1 MRQAG
6 AVIQAIVMEHGDDGI
21 STLKANAGIIE
32 LPGVAAPV
40 GTLVRLHVLAQD
52 VILSRTRPTGLS
64 SVNILPVI
72 VKSIRTGDGPG
83 AAISLDA
90 AGDQLLARVTA
101 RAVQDLELTSGDSCF
116 AVIKATS
123 IAATSIGR

>member
-1 MRQAG
+1 
-6 AVIQAIVMEHGDDGI
+6 
-21 STLKANAGIIE
+21 
-32 LPGVAAPV
+32 
-40 GTLVRLHVLAQD
+40 
-52 VILSRTRPTGLS
+52 VILSRKRPTGLS
-64 SVNILPVI
+64 SVNILPVT

-83 AAISLDA
+83 AAINLDV

-101 RAVQDLELTSGDSCF
+101 RAVQDLDLATGLDCF